1 MKSGRMRQQLQ
12 LSRPVKAR
20 DGFESPN
27 PDYVDVFQTPADV
40 SSVNGREFF
49 GAGRELGEVTW
60 RITMRTHPDYTI
72 EPDWRGIDVD
82 TGAVYDFVAVLPS
95 RQRDF
100 VTIAAKSGSST

>member
-1 MKSGRMRQQLQ
+1 MKAGRMRQQLKI
-12 LSRPVKAR
+12 SKPVKNR
-20 DGFESPN
+20 DSFESPGS
-27 PDYVDVFQTPADV
+27 DYVDVFDTPADV

-60 RITMRTHPDYTI
+60 RIVMRTHPDYVI

-82 TGAVYDFVAVLPS
+82 TGAVYDFVAVLLS
-95 RQRDF
+95 KQRDF